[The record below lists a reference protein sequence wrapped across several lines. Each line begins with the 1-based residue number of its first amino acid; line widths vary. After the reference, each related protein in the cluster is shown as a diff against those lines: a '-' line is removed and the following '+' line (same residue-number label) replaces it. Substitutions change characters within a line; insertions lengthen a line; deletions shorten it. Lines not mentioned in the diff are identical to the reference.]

1 MWDGWSEAI
10 PIDAPLAGLVGV
22 GCAPPILRLAGKA
35 RAEDFQGERVKN
47 LFHVKRGWSTTLSF
61 ERRRG
66 FSIVIASDKRE
77 AFAQGS
83 DSDEAVHASA
93 SCGMEWIA
101 SLRSQ

>member
-1 MWDGWSEAI
+1 MGIAALHPSYDS
-10 PIDAPLAGLVGV
+10 PTKP
-22 GCAPPILRLAGKA
+22 RRK
-35 RAEDFQGERVKN
+35 GEHVKN